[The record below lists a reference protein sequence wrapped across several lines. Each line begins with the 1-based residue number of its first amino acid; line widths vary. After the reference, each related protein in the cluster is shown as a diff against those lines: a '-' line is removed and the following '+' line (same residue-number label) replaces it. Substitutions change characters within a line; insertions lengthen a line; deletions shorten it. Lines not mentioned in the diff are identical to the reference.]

1 MDELR
6 REYIIPVHLNHT
18 EMINCSYLPNKKSK
32 SRAGSTP
39 YAVRGKRNVKSK
51 YYENKYSKR
60 CKSSVVRL
68 K

>member
-6 REYIIPVHLNHT
+6 REYIIPVHLNNT

-39 YAVRGKRNVKSK
+39 YA
-51 YYENKYSKR
+51 SKR
-60 CKSSVVRL
+60 KKKR
-68 K
+68 KK